1 MKEAVQTQSAPT
13 PAGPYSQAIVLEN
26 LIFVA
31 GQVAVDPATG
41 ELVSG
46 EIQEQ
51 TEQVFNNIEAILGE
65 AQSGLDNVVKVSVFL
80 TDMANFA
87 AMNAIYAR
95 RFRPPYPARTTVQA
109 GMGPGM
115 LIEVEVIACRRGS

>member
-51 TEQVFNNIEAILGE
+51 TEQVFNNIESILE
-65 AQSGLDNVVKVSVFL
+65 QAQSDLDNVVKVSVFL

-115 LIEVEVIACRRGS
+115 LIEVDVIACRRRS